1 MNRRPRTASVQQW
14 RQQRREIFR
23 RRPGLSLVA
32 LMDVFTILVFFFLAH
47 STDSTPQ
54 AFDQLLH
61 LPESVA
67 DQQPRDTSTV
77 TITSDF
83 IALDGRQI
91 ATTEAAM
98 QTPGGEIAA
107 LQAALRAQLAAGAS
121 ENRAANSG
129 GVITEGVTRELTIM
143 ADKSIPFEL
152 LNRVMRSCA
161 RAGFGNISLSVQQR
175 PEAAG

>member
-1 MNRRPRTASVQQW
+1 MNRRPRTASPQQW
-14 RQQRREIFR
+14 RQQRREKFR
-23 RRPGLSLVA
+23 QRPGLSLVA

-47 STDSTPQ
+47 STDVTPQ
-54 AFDQLLH
+54 GFDELLH

-67 DQQPRDTSTV
+67 DQQPRDTTMV

-83 IALDGRQI
+83 IMLDGQQI
-91 ATTEAAM
+91 TTTEAAM
-98 QTPGGEIAA
+98 QTPASEVTT
-107 LQAALRAQLAAGAS
+107 LQAALQAQLAAGNS
-121 ENRAANSG
+121 ESVAGMSRDG
-129 GVITEGVTRELTIM
+129 TTEDIMRELTIM

-175 PEAAG
+175 PETAG

>member
-1 MNRRPRTASVQQW
+1 MNKRHRRASPKQW
-14 RQQRREIFR
+14 RQHRREKFR
-23 RRPGLSLVA
+23 QRPGLSLVA

-54 AFDQLLH
+54 AFDGLLH

-67 DQQPRDTSTV
+67 DQQPRETTLV

-83 IALDGRQI
+83 IMLDGRQI
-91 ATTEAAM
+91 TTAEAAM
-98 QTPGGEIAA
+98 QTSASEVTT
-107 LQAALRAQLAAGAS
+107 LQAALQAQLAAGKLES
-121 ENRAANSG
+121 VDGDSG
-129 GVITEGVTRELTIM
+129 GGATEDSMRELTIM